1 MYICVDKECYV
12 YVYHVCCFLCHTPH
26 TPPPPPTTTPYTHT
40 HTQQGD
46 QVKKGQAIYFVEQ
59 LGTHVAVEAPQGG
72 EVVALFKEDGDPVE
86 YAEEVAT
93 IAPFF
98 GGNKE

>member
-1 MYICVDKECYV
+1 MRTSRYV
-12 YVYHVCCFLCHTPH
+12 KGKKVGKGPLVSV
-26 TPPPPPTTTPYTHT
+26 
-40 HTQQGD
+40 GD

-86 YAEEVAT
+86 YAEEVAQ
-93 IAPFF
+93 ISPFF
-98 GGNKE
+98 GGNKEWVA